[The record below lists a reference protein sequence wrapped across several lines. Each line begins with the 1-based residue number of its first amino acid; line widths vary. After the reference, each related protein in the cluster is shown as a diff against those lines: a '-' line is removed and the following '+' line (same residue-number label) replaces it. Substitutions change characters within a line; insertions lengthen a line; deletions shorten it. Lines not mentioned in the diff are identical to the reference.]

1 MLTEATFRF
10 FASSVKHP
18 QKNSSAQNFILISA
32 QNPLCHILQ
41 KKIFFLFRDFF
52 GATRKVLNLKRQSW
66 SCSDKLPHA
75 CGMENMPLDK
85 VVRFGLVLSLEVF
98 KDFPT
103 EGLFLL
109 ELFSWLLF
117 FCRVFFFVD
126 SGGGQLVN
134 KVSPYL

>member
-1 MLTEATFRF
+1 MNSSYSVACLVQNNFKSFNFKSRAFELKPWLVPALSKQIEASCEMLTEATFRF

-66 SCSDKLPHA
+66 SGSDKLPHA
-75 CGMENMPLDK
+75 WGMENMPLDK
-85 VVRFGLVLSLEVF
+85 VVRF
-98 KDFPT
+98 
-103 EGLFLL
+103 
-109 ELFSWLLF
+109 
-117 FCRVFFFVD
+117 
-126 SGGGQLVN
+126 
-134 KVSPYL
+134 